1 MTVRARIE
9 NLVRE
14 LLPPGRF
21 WEGPEAERLVAGIAG
36 ALFTPATTIDG
47 LFDAIQPETASI
59 PVLRQYYDY
68 LRGSLDCVAIPSDEE
83 DLRAAVVQLFRAE
96 FAASAAGMAAMIKGF
111 LPLVEIRES
120 QETSTLPKT
129 LPLVLEPTGRIYEI
143 WYPSLQN
150 SASQVEC
157 VARRYMRD
165 GDALRMV
172 TPNAE
177 LVVTG
182 STAAETLFTWVHGIP
197 ATLVVERALTEGGPT
212 VEQASLAVAT
222 DSGTVSL
229 SDLFTG
235 LEPADN
241 ANAIKLRWWFERDY
255 GEGPIQITPTQN
267 RGIVNEAHVIF
278 ETVTGLAP
286 TYLWVGSPID
296 AASGEFLT
304 AVGSPESEVAVS
316 GLVEGNGIS
325 EQAFRF
331 DDGENEAWRAAFST
345 IGDPA
350 GSIAYFVLFRSRTTT
365 APTSTRTLVDKSDTA
380 GINISILN
388 GGTIQGRLRCDSL
401 RTRTLTSLYFDAEW
415 HLVCIWTDS
424 PNLYFYAESDLDA
437 ATSTFFSGQCDTTQL
452 LQIGFGGGA
461 GAADVEV
468 AMVAICEGAQ
478 VEQTAMTTEISA
490 LMAHMVA

>member
-36 ALFTPATTIDG
+36 ALSTPATTIDG
-47 LFDAIQPETASI
+47 LFDAIQPETASV

-68 LRGSLDCVAIPSDEE
+68 LRGSLDCVATPTDED

-229 SDLFTG
+229 SDLFAG

-241 ANAIKLRWWFERDY
+241 ANAIELRWWFERDY
-255 GEGPIQITPTQN
+255 GDGPIQITPTQN
-267 RGIVNEAHVIF
+267 RGIVNDAHVIF

-296 AASGEFLT
+296 AASPHFSR
-304 AVGSPESEVAVS
+304 GSRLSAKFGFTIAPQTKFSEQTVSEKGTESCRGGWRAVS
-316 GLVEGNGIS
+316 AMDS
-325 EQAFRF
+325 ERIWWHFTRMIERKAQIYRLAR
-331 DDGENEAWRAAFST
+331 
-345 IGDPA
+345 IGHRLQTLLRVVRSAGDSSVGCCVALSRRDPA
-350 GSIAYFVLFRSRTTT
+350 GDRRY
-365 APTSTRTLVDKSDTA
+365 
-380 GINISILN
+380 
-388 GGTIQGRLRCDSL
+388 
-401 RTRTLTSLYFDAEW
+401 
-415 HLVCIWTDS
+415 
-424 PNLYFYAESDLDA
+424 
-437 ATSTFFSGQCDTTQL
+437 
-452 LQIGFGGGA
+452 
-461 GAADVEV
+461 
-468 AMVAICEGAQ
+468 
-478 VEQTAMTTEISA
+478 
-490 LMAHMVA
+490 